1 MIKNSYRLIIFI
13 LTVLSIHACKKE
25 IFIPDDTQ
33 QGTASHSN
41 GFTANYDM
49 VFNQSKVNRLNI
61 IFTSDEWQAMQIDLS
76 QKKGGGGPGGIPTE
90 NPDYFHCEVN
100 FNGLTWKHVGIR
112 YKGNSSLRARS
123 NKLPFRFDFDK
134 WEYEFPEISDQRFYG
149 FKELSLSS
157 NYNDPALMREKSAA
171 DLFRNFGVPGVRT
184 AFYEIYIDQGTGS
197 YQYFG
202 VYTMTEIVFDT
213 FLKNWFGSKNG
224 NCFKPDGD
232 GARFASNNFTLEDFE
247 LKTNEE
253 ANDKSDIKELFDIL
267 HAPTRTLNPYLWR
280 NNLEQVFDVN
290 GFLKYLAANNTL
302 QNWDTYGK
310 MTHNYYLYHDPNDD
324 LLKWITWDNNEAFQ
338 TGKKGGSLSFS
349 MNEVGDDWPL
359 INFIIADDTYLSI
372 YKNHIKSFI
381 ETSFE
386 SNRMNE
392 IYSLQ
397 ENLLEIPA
405 SREQNGYTYLNN
417 GSIQAAVQT
426 LKTHNANRIN
436 SAQNYIE

>member
-1 MIKNSYRLIIFI
+1 
-13 LTVLSIHACKKE
+13 
-25 IFIPDDTQ
+25 
-33 QGTASHSN
+33 
-41 GFTANYDM
+41 
-49 VFNQSKVNRLNI
+49 
-61 IFTSDEWQAMQIDLS
+61 
-76 QKKGGGGPGGIPTE
+76 
-90 NPDYFHCEVN
+90 
-100 FNGLTWKHVGIR
+100 VGIR

-123 NKLPFRFDFDK
+123 NKLPFRFNFDK

-224 NCFKPDGD
+224 NCYKPDGD

-397 ENLLEIPA
+397 ENLLEIPS
-405 SREQNGYTYLNN
+405 SREQKGYTYLNN